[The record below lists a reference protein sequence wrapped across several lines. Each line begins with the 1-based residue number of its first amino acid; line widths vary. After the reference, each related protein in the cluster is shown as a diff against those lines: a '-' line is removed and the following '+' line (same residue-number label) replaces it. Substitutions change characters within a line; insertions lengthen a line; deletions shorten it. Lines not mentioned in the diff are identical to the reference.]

1 MRLAKA
7 LAEAGIASRRACERL
22 IVDGEVAVNGQVVH
36 VPYQGVDWERDR
48 VAVGGKLIRPGV
60 KKRYYAINKPV
71 GYLCSQAR
79 LGQQRILAD
88 LFPDDGERLF
98 SVGRLDRATSGL
110 ILATNDGV
118 FAHQVMHPS
127 FGVVK
132 EYLVKVAQEVSHEH
146 LVAMSQGTP
155 LNGVWVKPL
164 SVNKI
169 RRGTFKISLCEGR
182 KHEVREIVYSAD
194 LHLLTLTRIRI
205 GSLVLGSMAEGSFR
219 SLSQDEIDSFA
230 PKPRKP
236 Q

>member
-7 LAEAGIASRRACERL
+7 LAEAGIASRRACEKL
-22 IVDGEVAVNGQVVH
+22 IIDGQVVVNCQVVS

-48 VAVGGKLIRPGV
+48 VTVGGQVVRPGV
-60 KKRYYAINKPV
+60 KKRYYAFNKPV
-71 GYLCSQAR
+71 GYVCTQAR
-79 LGQQRILAD
+79 IGQQRILSD

-110 ILATNDGV
+110 ILVTNDGG

-146 LVAMSQGTP
+146 LVAMSQGTA
-155 LNGVWVKPL
+155 LQGVWVKPVA
-164 SVNKI
+164 VNKI

-182 KHEVREIVYSAD
+182 KHEVREIVYSAG

-205 GSLVLGSMAEGSFR
+205 GSLVLGSLPEGTFR
-219 SLSQDEIDSFA
+219 TLSQDEIDSFS
-230 PKPRKP
+230 KKKN
-236 Q
+236 